1 MSYRDEALAIVE
13 AGALRTDL
21 KNVSRYEAFLDDE
34 DFLIEA
40 VSLDP
45 TFITEIDHPSV
56 AVMKAAIV
64 RDPSVF
70 GCSPIIERQT
80 DELALAAVSKEGH
93 LLPLVKHQ
101 TEVICLAAIKSCAS
115 AMKAVEPRFLTIRS
129 FLEMAITYNV
139 DVVQY
144 IDADKLDDELCFR
157 VILTSAAGIYLVLK
171 KRAVTPEMLLAAL
184 NNLDKEEDTK
194 QSASAIIR
202 EIPEETILL
211 TLKQQP
217 DIFRLIP
224 EDKMSLNVIVMALRR
239 DGMNIRFLPAERQ
252 TAKLAGEAV
261 KQNPAAIEMAVPEV
275 VTADVV
281 KLALADPSDIAL
293 ISDVMQMAP
302 NANPLD
308 VCKELGLSFKNK
320 I

>member
-1 MSYRDEALAIVE
+1 MSYRDEALAIVK
-13 AGALRTDL
+13 AGALL
-21 KNVSRYEAFLDDE
+21 KNDSRYEALLDDE

-40 VSLDP
+40 VFLDP
-45 TFITEIDHPSV
+45 TFITEIEHPSD

-70 GCSPIIERQT
+70 GCSPVIELQT

-93 LLPLVKHQ
+93 LLPLVRHQ
-101 TEVICLAAIKSCAS
+101 TEEICLAAIKNCAS
-115 AMKAVEPRFLTIRS
+115 AMKAVEPRFLTKS
-129 FLEMAITYNV
+129 FLETAITYHV
-139 DVVQY
+139 DVAQY
-144 IDADKLDDELCFR
+144 IDADKLDDELCFHA
-157 VILTSAAGIYLVLK
+157 IMTSATGIHCILK
-171 KRAVTPEMLLAAL
+171 KRAVTPEMLLTAL
-184 NNLDKEEDTK
+184 NRLDKEEDTK

-308 VCKELGLSFKNK
+308 VCKELGISLKHE

>member
-1 MSYRDEALAIVE
+1 MSYRDEALAIVK
-13 AGALRTDL
+13 AGALL
-21 KNVSRYEAFLDDE
+21 KNDSRYEALLDDE

-40 VSLDP
+40 VFLDP
-45 TFITEIDHPSV
+45 TFITEIEHPSD

-70 GCSPIIERQT
+70 GCSPVIELQT

-93 LLPLVKHQ
+93 LLPLVRHQ
-101 TEVICLAAIKSCAS
+101 TEEICLAAIKNCAS
-115 AMKAVEPRFLTIRS
+115 AMKAVEPRFLTKS
-129 FLEMAITYNV
+129 FLETAITYHV
-139 DVVQY
+139 DVAQY
-144 IDADKLDDELCFR
+144 IDADKLDDELCFHA
-157 VILTSAAGIYLVLK
+157 IMTSATGIHCILK
-171 KRAVTPEMLLAAL
+171 KRAVTPEMLLTAL
-184 NNLDKEEDTK
+184 NRLDKEEDTK

-252 TAKLAGEAV
+252 TAKLAKIAV
-261 KQNPAAIEMAVPEV
+261 KQNPAAIEMAVPDV

>member
-1 MSYRDEALAIVE
+1 MSYRDEALAIVK
-13 AGALRTDL
+13 AGALL
-21 KNVSRYEAFLDDE
+21 KNDSRYEALLDDE

-40 VSLDP
+40 VFLDP
-45 TFITEIDHPSV
+45 TFITEIEHPSD

-64 RDPSVF
+64 RNPSVF
-70 GCSPIIERQT
+70 GCSPVIELQT

-93 LLPLVKHQ
+93 LLPLVRHQ
-101 TEVICLAAIKSCAS
+101 TEEICLAAIKNCAS
-115 AMKAVEPRFLTIRS
+115 AMKAVEPRFLTKS
-129 FLEMAITYNV
+129 FLETAITYHV
-139 DVVQY
+139 DVAQY
-144 IDADKLDDELCFR
+144 IDADKLDDELCFHA
-157 VILTSAAGIYLVLK
+157 IMTSATGIHCILK
-171 KRAVTPEMLLAAL
+171 KRAVTPEMLLTAL
-184 NNLDKEEDTK
+184 NRLDKEEDTK

-261 KQNPAAIEMAVPEV
+261 KQNPAAIEMAVPDV

>member
-1 MSYRDEALAIVE
+1 MSYRDEALAIVK

-21 KNVSRYEAFLDDE
+21 KNDSRYEAFLDDE

-40 VSLDP
+40 VNLDP
-45 TFITEIDHPSV
+45 TFITEIEHPSD

-70 GCSPIIERQT
+70 GCSPVIELQT

-93 LLPLVKHQ
+93 LLPLVRHQ
-101 TEVICLAAIKSCAS
+101 TEEICLAAIKNCAS
-115 AMKAVEPRFLTIRS
+115 AMKAVEPRFLTKS
-129 FLEMAITYNV
+129 FLETAITYHV
-139 DVVQY
+139 EVAQY
-144 IDADKLDDELCFR
+144 IDADKLDDELCFHA
-157 VILTSAAGIYLVLK
+157 ILTSAAGIHCILK
-171 KRAVTPEMLLAAL
+171 KRAVTPEMLLTAL
-184 NNLDKEEDTK
+184 NQLDKGDDMK
-194 QSASAIIR
+194 RRAAVIIR

-211 TLKQQP
+211 AMEQQP

-224 EDKMSLNVIVMALRR
+224 KYEASLNVIVMALRH
-239 DGMNIRFLPAERQ
+239 DGTNIRFIPAEQQ
-252 TAKLAGEAV
+252 TSKLAKIAV

-275 VTADVV
+275 VTTDVV
-281 KLALADPSDIAL
+281 KLALANKADITL

-308 VCKELGLSFKNK
+308 VCKELGISLKHE

>member
-1 MSYRDEALAIVE
+1 MSYRDEALAIVK
-13 AGALRTDL
+13 AGALL
-21 KNVSRYEAFLDDE
+21 KNDSRYEALLDDE

-40 VSLDP
+40 VFLDP
-45 TFITEIDHPSV
+45 TFITEIEHPSD

-70 GCSPIIERQT
+70 GCSPVIELQT

-93 LLPLVKHQ
+93 LLPLVRHQ
-101 TEVICLAAIKSCAS
+101 TEEICLAAIKNCAS
-115 AMKAVEPRFLTIRS
+115 AMKAVEPRFLTKS
-129 FLEMAITYNV
+129 FLETAITYHV
-139 DVVQY
+139 DVAQY
-144 IDADKLDDELCFR
+144 IDADKLDDELCFHA
-157 VILTSAAGIYLVLK
+157 IMTSATGIHYILK
-171 KRAVTPEMLLAAL
+171 KRAVTPEMLLTAL
-184 NNLDKEEDTK
+184 NRLDKEEDTK

-308 VCKELGLSFKNK
+308 VCKELGISLKHE